1 MEPTIGTRD
10 LFLETLTKIG
20 CQYEVDEDDRI
31 CFMWQGGHFIA
42 DTTDDC
48 PFVVVWYQFWA
59 EYELYDIDTFSRV
72 KRVIN
77 DTNINHNINVVYSV
91 NEAGSTFHV
100 HSKKHFLFVPQI
112 PDTIEYL
119 QAVLGQFFTV
129 RRYMEIELDKLK
141 TEEEA
146 IK

>member
-1 MEPTIGTRD
+1 M
-10 LFLETLTKIG
+10 
-20 CQYEVDEDDRI
+20 DEDDRI